1 MFREVTFNQEG
12 EEFEF
17 MNHWLDSLKAHG
29 IQGINGRL
37 IADAS
42 EFGYAGVPDGW
53 DWSDM
58 GNYYGVGASGIN
70 YFDNT
75 LKYYFN
81 TGKPG
86 EKVQFLGTLPE
97 ISDLFFQHRD

>member
-1 MFREVTFNQEG
+1 
-12 EEFEF
+12 

-86 EKVQFLGTLPE
+86 EKLNFWVPYLKFL
-97 ISDLFFQHRD
+97 IFFFSTGLKPQT